1 MPFTTPWAMASATP
15 LMALS
20 DPLTGVSQGNGLR
33 VEFPI
38 VKDPGGTVMGFLL
51 GQESDLVKV
60 TADYKVDIDKTF
72 NLSPVPGII
81 IGFSGQGSF
90 VAHAGLGYDTV
101 GLRDAIAL
109 LYNGGGFD
117 PSKFFDGLWIDT
129 QTRLSGNGK
138 VDVTGGIGIPEASLT
153 ANGGLTANLLPSR
166 CRPILLTP
174 TSCGRWPATW
184 ATRCSTSAD
193 RWTPTPSYD

>member
-1 MPFTTPWAMASATP
+1 MGDGI
-15 LMALS
+15 S
-20 DPLTGVSQGNGLR
+20 DAINGMWDSLTGVSQGNGLR

-101 GLRDAIAL
+101 GLRDAIAPFTTAEGSIL
-109 LYNGGGFD
+109 ASFLTDCGSIRKPGF
-117 PSKFFDGLWIDT
+117 
-129 QTRLSGNGK
+129 R
-138 VDVTGGIGIPEASLT
+138 
-153 ANGGLTANLLPSR
+153 
-166 CRPILLTP
+166 
-174 TSCGRWPATW
+174 ATE
-184 ATRCSTSAD
+184 RSTSPGASEF
-193 RWTPTPSYD
+193 PKPA